1 MDKPLLG
8 RRRMLELGAGFVGA
22 ATLAACAP
30 AARIPEGSAAG
41 PDAGTGRPGGTP
53 PATSSAAAVPGTPAP
68 RVDVTSGSFTTK
80 FRPDTPTGWSLAT
93 PVVAGYDQGKMPV
106 ALFLHGTG
114 SDNRFLFD
122 DLGIQA
128 VLQRYLVDG
137 GTPFAIASV
146 DGGDSWWHP
155 RTDGT
160 DTQSMLLEEFIPFL
174 AGQGLDLGRFGLF
187 GLSMGGFGAL
197 LLASQGKI
205 PGLKAVAAMSP
216 AVWSDYDDGLDG
228 AFDSPE
234 DFEANDVFA
243 LRPRLKD
250 LPKRIDCGTDD
261 PLLPSVKDYVAG
273 LPGHVEG
280 GYQPGGHEEAY
291 WRLILPT
298 LLSFLGRQL
307 A

>member
-1 MDKPLLG
+1 
-8 RRRMLELGAGFVGA
+8 MLELGAGFVGA

-30 AARIPEGSAAG
+30 EARNPEGSAGGLAAG
-41 PDAGTGRPGGTP
+41 ADRSGAQ
-53 PATSSAAAVPGTPAP
+53 PATTTTAAVPGTPAP
-68 RVDVTSGSFTTK
+68 RVDVTSGSFDTK

-93 PVVAGYDQGKMPV
+93 PVVAGYEQAKMPV

-122 DLGIQA
+122 DLGIRA

-160 DTQSMLLEEFIPFL
+160 DTESMLLEEFIPYL
-174 AGQGLDLGRFGLF
+174 GRQGLDLDRFGLF

-205 PGLKAVAAMSP
+205 PGLRAVAAMSP

-243 LRPRLKD
+243 LRPRLKG
-250 LPKRIDCGTDD
+250 LPKRIDCGTGD

>member
-1 MDKPLLG
+1 
-8 RRRMLELGAGFVGA
+8 MLELGAGFVGA

-30 AARIPEGSAAG
+30 AAQNPEGSAAG
-41 PDAGTGRPGGTP
+41 PASGANRTDGAL
-53 PATSSAAAVPGTPAP
+53 PATSSAAPVPGTPAP
-68 RVDVTSGSFTTK
+68 RVEVTSGSFETK
-80 FRPDTPTGWSLAT
+80 FRPGTPTGWSLAT
-93 PVVAGYDQGKMPV
+93 PVVAGYEQAKLPV

-122 DLGIQA
+122 GLGIQA

-160 DTQSMLLEEFIPFL
+160 DTESMLLEEFMPFL
-174 AGQGLDLGRFGLF
+174 ARQGLDLDRFGLF

-205 PGLKAVAAMSP
+205 PGLRAVAAMSP
-216 AVWSDYDDGLDG
+216 AVWSDYDDGLEG
-228 AFDSPE
+228 AFDSPA